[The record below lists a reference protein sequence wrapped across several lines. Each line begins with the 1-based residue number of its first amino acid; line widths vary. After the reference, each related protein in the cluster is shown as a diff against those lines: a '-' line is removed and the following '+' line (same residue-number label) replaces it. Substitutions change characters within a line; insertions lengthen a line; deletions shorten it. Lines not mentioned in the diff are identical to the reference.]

1 MKPNLKMRFAIN
13 NKGFSL
19 IELLIAVAV
28 LGVGITTMLQ
38 AMGYSARVTGLSG
51 DIVQVLF
58 LTEDKAQE
66 LEFKERKGK
75 LTQMEDSSKEGK
87 FAWSYLLVPDN
98 VLNLYKLDFKAS
110 WQRMDRNEELNLLSY
125 LKI

>member
-1 MKPNLKMRFAIN
+1 MRFAIN